1 MSAGF
6 DAAAGDMLGGCYVTP
21 ACYAHMT
28 HLLMSLANGK
38 VAVCL
43 EVIPLYWKCLFYELR
58 KIRTNVLQGG
68 YNFKAISKS
77 ALAVTRTLM
86 GEPPD
91 RLSSTTPTKAA
102 VQTVKKVQLQQAN
115 YWRTVFPKDL
125 NSNLRRA
132 LGAERM
138 HGELSVVSLMRAVP
152 LTEADVIRQYQSN
165 NLYDKHKMVELYIFR
180 DRLSKSFENQVLA
193 TQNYHTE
200 RPLLVIFHDP

>member
-1 MSAGF
+1 M
-6 DAAAGDMLGGCYVTP
+6 
-21 ACYAHMT
+21 
-28 HLLMSLANGK
+28 
-38 VAVCL
+38 
-43 EVIPLYWKCLFYELR
+43 
-58 KIRTNVLQGG
+58 LQGG

-138 HGELSVVSLMRAVP
+138 HGELYVVSLMRAVP